1 MGSLTIRKLDDDTK
15 NKLRLSAA
23 AKGISMEEEARR
35 RLKDSLA
42 ESGPVRVK
50 PTVESILQYSLK
62 PTQPFDQKKASDEMW
77 DEVLDSYRR

>member
-15 NKLRLSAA
+15 TRLRLSAA

-35 RLKDSLA
+35 RLKESLTA
-42 ESGPVRVK
+42 NGPNK
-50 PTVESILQYSLK
+50 PKLTVESLLQFGVK
-62 PTQPFDQKKASDEMW
+62 PDEPFDQKKASDEMW